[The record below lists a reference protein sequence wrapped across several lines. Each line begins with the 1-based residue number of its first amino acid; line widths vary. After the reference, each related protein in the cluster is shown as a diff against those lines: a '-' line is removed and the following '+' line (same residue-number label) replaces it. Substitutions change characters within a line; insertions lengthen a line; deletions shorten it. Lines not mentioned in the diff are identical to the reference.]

1 MSVVIYKVNASA
13 IPRTVSADF
22 DVDLGAWEQREV
34 LRYEEDSMVECFKRM
49 YDSLGG
55 WDKSYMDVKLILQT
69 RAIVSCVNNQTE
81 RAKLLAMVNGTDKEE
96 ILYACIQ

>member
-34 LRYEEDSMVECFKRM
+34 LRYDEDFMVEAFRRM
-49 YDSLGG
+49 YDALGG
-55 WDKSYMDVKLILQT
+55 WDKSYAKVRLILQT
-69 RAIVSCVNNQTE
+69 RAIVSCVSNPTQ
-81 RAKLLAMVNGTDKEE
+81 RAKLLSMVNGTDKDE
-96 ILYACIQ
+96 ILYAVID